1 MLKLITMNLI
11 YLLRLNPNPPSD
23 FLKVSSPH
31 PLLVIFLS
39 LIFSTMSLPD
49 RKDIFLSQM
58 DKAT

>member
-31 PLLVIFLS
+31 PV
-39 LIFSTMSLPD
+39 LIFFFPLSH
-49 RKDIFLSQM
+49 FLNHVV
-58 DKAT
+58 AR